1 MVPMMHT
8 FLTNNRAELIARCT
22 AKVALRQQRGA
33 TLEQLNNGIPLFLDQ
48 LTATLR
54 AEEADE
60 GAESLRI
67 SGPSGGDGLALSE
80 MGLTASTHG
89 KELLRLGFSVDQVV
103 HNYGDLCQAI
113 TDLAFERDAPF
124 AIKEFQTLNRCL
136 DNAIADAVSEFSEQ
150 RDMDF
155 AAKQAERVNER
166 LGMLV
171 HELRNALGTAAL
183 AVSALELGS
192 LPMAGAT
199 GGVLK
204 RSHASLRSLI
214 DRALDEVRAN
224 AGKPLGQRIFSVAS
238 FIAEA
243 KDAGDLDAASRGL
256 TLSVGLVDPLLD
268 IEGNRELLMAALS
281 NLLHNAFKFTS
292 PHSRVALRAYLQDST
307 ILIEVEDRCG
317 GLSRGAATSMFSP
330 FSQGGEDKTGLG
342 LGLSISRQSV
352 EADGGTLTVRDLPG
366 SGCTF
371 TMALPAYPARPQ
383 QT

>member
-1 MVPMMHT
+1 MMHT
-8 FLTNNRAELIARCT
+8 FLSNNRADLIARCT
-22 AKVALRQQRGA
+22 AKVALREQRGA
-33 TLEQLNNGIPLFLDQ
+33 TLEQMNNGVPLFLDQ

-60 GAESLRI
+60 EGESLRI

-80 MGLTASTHG
+80 MGLTAATHG
-89 KELLRLGFSVDQVV
+89 EELLRLGFTVDQVV

-124 AIKEFQTLNRCL
+124 SIKEFQTLNRCL
-136 DNAIADAVSEFSEQ
+136 DNAIADAVTEFSQ
-150 RDMDF
+150 QKDMDL
-155 AAKQAERVNER
+155 AAKQADRANER

-183 AVSALELGS
+183 AVSALELGN
-192 LPMAGAT
+192 LPISGAT

-214 DRALDEVRAN
+214 DRALDEVRVN

-243 KDAGDLDAASRGL
+243 KDAADLDAASRGL
-256 TLSVGLVDPLLD
+256 TLSVGPVDPLLD
-268 IEGNRELLMAALS
+268 IEGNRELLMAALA

-292 PHSRVALRAYLQDST
+292 PHSRVALRAYAQDST
-307 ILIEVEDRCG
+307 IVIEVEDRCG
-317 GLSRGAATSMFSP
+317 GLPRGASTRMFAP
-330 FSQGGEDKTGLG
+330 FSQRGGDKTGLG

-371 TMALPAYPARPQ
+371 TMALPVHRAKLQP
-383 QT
+383 

>member
-1 MVPMMHT
+1 MMHT
-8 FLTNNRAELIARCT
+8 FLTNNRADLIARCT
-22 AKVALRQQRGA
+22 AKVALRQHRGA
-33 TLEQLNNGIPLFLDQ
+33 TLEQMNNGIPLFLDQ

-60 GAESLRI
+60 DAESLRI

-89 KELLRLGFSVDQVV
+89 KELLRIGFTVDQVV
-103 HNYGDLCQAI
+103 HNYGDLCQAV
-113 TDLAFERDAPF
+113 TDLASERDALF

-136 DNAIADAVSEFSEQ
+136 DNAIADAVTEFSQQ
-150 RDMDF
+150 RDMDA
-155 AAKQAERVNER
+155 AAKQSERANER
-166 LGMLV
+166 LGILV
-171 HELRNALGTAAL
+171 HELRNALGTATL

-192 LPMAGAT
+192 LSVSGAT
-199 GGVLK
+199 GSVLK
-204 RSHASLRSLI
+204 RSHASLRTLI
-214 DRALDEVRAN
+214 DRALDEVRVS

-256 TLSVGLVDPLLD
+256 TLLVGTVDPLLD

-292 PHSRVALRAYLQDST
+292 PQSGVALRAYVQDST

-317 GLSRGAATSMFSP
+317 GLPRGAATSMFSP

-371 TMALPAYPARPQ
+371 TMALPSHRARPDAV
-383 QT
+383 

>member
-1 MVPMMHT
+1 MMHT
-8 FLTNNRAELIARCT
+8 FLTNNRAELIALCT
-22 AKVALRQQRGA
+22 AKVALRQQRAA
-33 TLEQLNNGIPLFLDQ
+33 TLEQLNNGVPLFLAQ

-60 GAESLRI
+60 EEESLRI

-89 KELLRLGFSVDQVV
+89 KELLRLGFTVDQVV

-124 AIKEFQTLNRCL
+124 SIKEFQTLNRCL
-136 DNAIADAVSEFSEQ
+136 DNAIADAVSEFSLQ
-150 RDMDF
+150 RDMNF
-155 AAKQAERVNER
+155 AAKQAERANER

-171 HELRNALGTAAL
+171 HELRNALGTATL
-183 AVSALELGS
+183 AASALELGN
-192 LPMAGAT
+192 LPLSGAT
-199 GGVLK
+199 GTVMK
-204 RSHASLRSLI
+204 RSHASLRNLI
-214 DRALDEVRAN
+214 DRALDEVRVN
-224 AGKPLGQRIFSVAS
+224 AGKPLGKRIFSVAS

-256 TLSVGLVDPLLD
+256 TLSVGPVDPLLD

-292 PHSRVALRAYLQDST
+292 PRSSVALRAYVQDSNL
-307 ILIEVEDRCG
+307 LIEVEDRCG
-317 GLSRGAATSMFSP
+317 GLPRGATTRMFTA
-330 FSQGGEDKTGLG
+330 FSQRGEDKTGLG

-371 TMALPAYPARPQ
+371 TMALPTHQARP
-383 QT
+383 TEG